1 MLLSKAGRRLSTAGK
16 EVFCD
21 KSIHC
26 PGRETEGIDR
36 EPRGAGKMAAMEP
49 TRAPESIQQNGKRD
63 VGEESGRHTWGGEG
77 RGMEREPA
85 REAVG
90 YEPSL

>member
-1 MLLSKAGRRLSTAGK
+1 MLLLLLFFLLLSKAGSKLSTAGE

-26 PGRETEGIDR
+26 PGWETEGRGR

-49 TRAPESIQQNGKRD
+49 TRAPESIRQNGKKAG
-63 VGEESGRHTWGGEG
+63 GEESGRHTWWG
-77 RGMEREPA
+77 
-85 REAVG
+85 
-90 YEPSL
+90 